1 MIVSTVVSAIAF
13 STIIIVAM
21 VIANQTTTAKTELEG
36 KIRNVVDQV
45 NTAQQYTYEFDKR
58 QQQQVSGLERNVD
71 DVRNSYITKTDAA
84 NSLTTQQMNANNIN
98 SSQVKLSGDK
108 WNTGAVQFNS
118 GITGASASSD
128 YVIQRGADPKN
139 PLSKNQLVIKTP
151 AEKGSSLNIM
161 SSDGI
166 SRMNVDSTTGQVTVP
181 ANVKTSTLQLGD
193 KFKFSGV
200 GDVQGDDNWL
210 RMMDKDGKDYYGGI
224 AAANIYARD
233 NTYLNGQTY
242 SSGPV
247 KLRHNMQDWTNQSA
261 LTSWTPDG
269 SKAGPSF
276 GGPNYWSHFPWFD
289 GNTYIRPGK
298 AGGDIN
304 IDNANV
310 ARLSGNRV
318 ELNGPVFTPGGINV
332 QNGDPGPLVEKR
344 YSWSDYGD
352 RYGVG
357 QFPKGQTKMYT
368 ATNYPGN
375 VSMSL
380 AKKDGNFDDIIT
392 VNPDRSTNIN
402 GPLKMRHN
410 WKDWTDNSAITTW
423 TPDSSK
429 AGPSFGGPNNWSH
442 FPWFDGNTYIRPGK
456 SSGDINIDNANNIT
470 LGANNIRANGNIGTP
485 NGHLIYN
492 DGRQHIS
499 TGELLYLLPN
509 KGVVIGKEWGGT
521 GSLSVQGDTNLGAN
535 VNVGNALKLRHNM
548 QDWTNNAALTAW
560 TPDSSKAGPSFGG
573 PDNWSHFPW
582 FDGSTYIR
590 PGKTNANILIGDT
603 STGSVQLGGATGKTE
618 VRLGPATHLPYLDGN
633 AYIRPGRDGLNI
645 NVGDAWANEVN
656 LGRTDGSGAV
666 YSRSTKNYVKQGIDA
681 WDNKWDN
688 TNKTLFTGWN
698 SDKVILGN
706 NKSAGEAY
714 LKTLPPNT
722 VASANNMY
730 VNGKLSTTNEL
741 CINDTCLNEGN
752 LKVLKSWL

>member
-21 VIANQTTTAKTELEG
+21 VIANQTTTAKTEIEG

-58 QQQQVSGLERNVD
+58 QQQQVTGLERNVD

-84 NSLTTQQMNANNIN
+84 NSLTTQQMNANTIN
-98 SSQVKLSGDK
+98 SSQVKLIGDK
-108 WNTGAVQFNS
+108 WNTGSIQFNS
-118 GITGASASSD
+118 GINGASASPD

-181 ANVKTSTLQLGD
+181 ANVKTNTLQLGD

-200 GDVQGDDNWL
+200 GDVQGDDSWL

-224 AAANIYARD
+224 AAANISIRD

-242 SSGPV
+242 ASGPV
-247 KLRHNMQDWTNQSA
+247 KLRHNLGGWTDNAA
-261 LTSWTPDG
+261 LTTWTPNG
-269 SKAGPSF
+269 NYVGAAF
-276 GGPNYWSHFPWFD
+276 GGPDNWSYFPGSN
-289 GNTYIRPGK
+289 GNTYIRPGRT
-298 AGGDIN
+298 GGDIN
-304 IDNANV
+304 IDNANIV
-310 ARLSGNRV
+310 RLAGNRI
-318 ELNGPVFTPGGINV
+318 ELNGPVFTPTGIEVTNV
-332 QNGDPGPLVEKR
+332 NPGPLIEKR
-344 YSWSDYGD
+344 NSMSDYGD
-352 RYGVG
+352 RYGIG
-357 QFPKGQTKMYT
+357 QFPNGQTKMYT

-402 GPLKMRHN
+402 GPLKLRHN
-410 WKDWTDNSAITTW
+410 KKDPWMNDSTLTTW
-423 TPDSSK
+423 TQDNGKSG
-429 AGPSFGGPNNWSH
+429 ASFGGPDNWSH
-442 FPWFDGNTYIRPGK
+442 FPWTDGNTYIRPGK
-456 SSGDINIDNANNIT
+456 NNGDVSILNANNIT
-470 LGANNIRANGNIGTP
+470 LGANNIRANGNISTP
-485 NGHLIYN
+485 GNHMIQS

-499 TGELLYLLPN
+499 SGELLYLLP
-509 KGVVIGKEWGGT
+509 KSGVVIGKESGGT

-535 VNVGNALKLRHNM
+535 VNIGNTLKLRHNLGG
-548 QDWTNNAALTAW
+548 WTNNAALTAW

-573 PDNWSHFPW
+573 PDNWSHFPY
-582 FDGSTYIR
+582 FDGDTYIR
-590 PGKTNANILIGDT
+590 SGKNGGKILIGDT
-603 STGSVQLGGATGKTE
+603 GANAVNIGNGQNQVQLGGASF
-618 VRLGPATHLPYLDGN
+618 LPYQDGHS
-633 AYIRPGRDGLNI
+633 YIRPGRDGQNI
-645 NVGDAWANEVN
+645 NVGDTWANEVN

-688 TNKTLFTGWN
+688 TNNALFAGWN

-730 VNGKLSTTNEL
+730 INGKLSTTNEL
-741 CINDTCLNEGN
+741 CINNTCLNEGN